1 MKPVTVASVRTHG
14 VHQRLVYCHG
24 KREGDWPCNH
34 SAKLPINRFGTMKR
48 FRTFNAAAVARLA
61 DRGKPISG
69 RTIAF
74 NKRRGRVLA
83 G

>member
-14 VHQRLVYCHG
+14 VRQLPVYCHG
-24 KREGDWPCNH
+24 KRETA
-34 SAKLPINRFGTMKR
+34 SGTMKR
-48 FRTFNAAAVARLA
+48 FPTFNAAAVARLA
-61 DRGKPISG
+61 DHGEPICG

-83 G
+83 GCRRPGTRFVRMPT